1 MLPTVRVTTPLIN
14 STAIAMNYSFLS
26 TKATTFHLLTVA
38 SLLLL
43 PACGGPKSTT
53 TPAEEANVTAEEL
66 VDDTTEYVGE
76 EVTIR
81 AEVESVINEFSFL
94 MVDDDYLD
102 GEAILVINASSEPFL
117 IPDVG
122 DSQLQVTG
130 KVENFAMLQVAEEYG
145 LVLDPELYEQYEEK
159 PVIIAASIA
168 LSPDP
173 DEITETP
180 ELFYNQ
186 RIAVEGEVEEMLE
199 SGLFE
204 IGEDRLFSGEPLLVI
219 PAAGTKIP
227 TENEIVVVTG
237 ILRPYIKAEFERDYD
252 LQWDLSVKE
261 SIDAEY
267 EQEPVFVADGVY
279 PSAVP

>member
-1 MLPTVRVTTPLIN
+1 MRYSLP
-14 STAIAMNYSFLS
+14 A
-26 TKATTFHLLTVA
+26 TKAAAFKLLTA
-38 SLLLL
+38 AALLLL
-43 PACGGPKSTT
+43 PACGGPKSTMT
-53 TPAEEANVTAEEL
+53 AAEDANVTAEEL
-66 VDDTTEYVGE
+66 VDDTSEYVGE

-94 MVDDDYLD
+94 MVSDDYLD
-102 GEAILVINASSEPFL
+102 GEGVLVINASSEPFL

-130 KVENFAMLQVAEEYG
+130 KVQSFAMLQVAEEYG
-145 LVLDPELYEQYEEK
+145 LTLAPELYEQYEEK

-173 DEITETP
+173 SDITENP

-186 RIAVEGEVEEMLE
+186 RIAVEGEIEEMLDA
-199 SGLFE
+199 GLFRL
-204 IGEDRLFSGEPLLVI
+204 GEDELFSGEPLLVI
-219 PAAGTKIP
+219 PVAGTKTP
-227 TENEIVVVTG
+227 VEDEIVVVTG
-237 ILRPYIKAEFERDYD
+237 VLRPYIKAEFEKDYD
-252 LQWDLSVKE
+252 LQWDLSVEE

-267 EQEPVFVADGVY
+267 EQKPVFVADGVY

>member
-1 MLPTVRVTTPLIN
+1 MVTNNIVITMKKAFP
-14 STAIAMNYSFLS
+14 F
-26 TKATTFHLLTVA
+26 TKAAAFRLLTVA
-38 SLLLL
+38 SLFAL

-53 TPAEEANVTAEEL
+53 TAAEDANVTAEEL
-66 VDDTTEYVGE
+66 VEETSDYVGE

-94 MVDDDYLD
+94 MVSDDYLD
-102 GEAILVINASSEPFL
+102 GEGVLVINASSEPFL

-130 KVENFAMLQVAEEYG
+130 KVQSFAMLQIAEEYG
-145 LVLDPELYEQYEEK
+145 LTLEPELYEKYEEK
-159 PVIIAASIA
+159 PVIIAESIA
-168 LSPDP
+168 LAPDP
-173 DEITETP
+173 DDITENP

-186 RIAVEGEVEEMLE
+186 QIAIKGEVEELFE
-199 SGLFE
+199 SGLFR
-204 IGEDRLFSGEPLLVI
+204 IGEPGLFSGEPLLVI
-219 PAAGTKIP
+219 PAAGTK
-227 TENEIVVVTG
+227 TAKADEIVVVTG
-237 ILRPYIKAEFERDYD
+237 ILRPYIKAEFEKDYD

-267 EQEPVFVADGVY
+267 EQKPVFVADGVY